1 MMDSASRWAI
11 VNDEIAQIEAATT
24 AQELTAVLNGER
36 VAVAASP
43 TPTPEPQTTYTTLSK
58 GDKSDEVL
66 EMQNRLYMLGFLLD
80 DRDGAF
86 GKNTQ
91 TAVKMF
97 QQAAGLEVT
106 GIADSATLQRLYA
119 DDAPRTEYAQA
130 TPTPAPAAE
139 EPAAEAEVQVEETEA
154 EEIETEGH
162 PEEPDSVV

>member
-1 MMDSASRWAI
+1 M
-11 VNDEIAQIEAATT
+11 
-24 AQELTAVLNGER
+24 
-36 VAVAASP
+36 
-43 TPTPEPQTTYTTLSK
+43 TYTTLSK

-106 GIADSATLQRLYA
+106 GIADSETLRLLYSE
-119 DDAPRTEYAQA
+119 DAPRTEYAQA
-130 TPTPAPAAE
+130 TPTPAPEAAE
-139 EPAAEAEVQVEETEA
+139 PTPEPEVEP
-154 EEIETEGH
+154 EGDA
-162 PEEPDSVV
+162 PDASN